1 MTNEPAAL
9 VRSWRIQR
17 GLTQAELAAR
27 SATAQAVISR
37 IESGRAT
44 PSLSALTRI
53 AEALECSVV
62 LDFTPHRVADR

>member
-1 MTNEPAAL
+1 MNTEPAAL
-9 VRSWRIQR
+9 VRRWRMQR

-44 PSLSALTRI
+44 PSLDALTRI
-53 AEALECSVV
+53 AEALECSIV
-62 LDFTPHRVADR
+62 LDFAPHSVVDR